1 MALHTPTKAAL
12 LLILVAATM
21 QPAMAANYYRY
32 VDDNGKKVFT
42 SSIPP
47 EYVARGYE
55 ILNDRGQVMQV
66 VPRAATPEEIAAR
79 DAAEVARRQQEVA
92 ANAQREADAALR
104 LKYRSPDE
112 IAKERDQTLAMVDI
126 DLALARENLAF
137 AELELAAPVQ
147 NLAAVA
153 ADGGE
158 APAELL
164 AEVENKQ
171 QVVVRYTEQLAR
183 LEADR
188 AQIVATAASNMQRLR
203 ELLGLPE
210 EPAAE

>member
-12 LLILVAATM
+12 LLALVAASV
-21 QPAMAANYYRY
+21 QPAQAANYYRY
-32 VDDNGKKVFT
+32 VDDEGRKVFN

-55 ILNDRGQVMQV
+55 ILNERGQVIQV
-66 VPRAATPEEIAAR
+66 VPRAPTPEEIAAR
-79 DAAEVARRQQEVA
+79 DAAEVARLQQEAA
-92 ANAQREADAALR
+92 ANAQREADNALQ
-104 LKYRSPDE
+104 LKYRAPED
-112 IAKERDQTLAMVDI
+112 IAKERDLNLARVDA
-126 DLALARENLAF
+126 DLVLARENLAL
-137 AELELAAPVQ
+137 AELDLSAPVQ
-147 NLAAVA
+147 NLAAVTV
-153 ADGGE
+153 DGGE

-164 AEVENKQ
+164 ADVESKQ
-171 QVVVRYTEQLAR
+171 QVVVRYTEQVER

-188 AQIVATAASNMQRLR
+188 AQIAATAERNMQRLR

>member
-12 LLILVAATM
+12 LLILVVASM

-55 ILNDRGQVMQV
+55 ILNDRGLVIQV

-112 IAKERDQTLAMVDI
+112 IAKERDQTLAMVDV

-137 AELELAAPVQ
+137 AELELAGPVQ

-158 APAELL
+158 ASAELL
-164 AEVENKQ
+164 AEMENKQ
-171 QVVVRYTEQLAR
+171 QVVERYTEQLAR